1 MDFEQS
7 ANSICHI
14 KPFVFCLTNYF
25 LAVLDLPCFVQA
37 FSSCRELRLLF
48 TVVLGLLIEV
58 ASPVVEHRIQVL
70 DLQ

>member
-37 FSSCRELRLLF
+37 FSDCSEQGSLSSCI
-48 TVVLGLLIEV
+48 VQ
-58 ASPVVEHRIQVL
+58 ASHFEHHQL
-70 DLQ
+70 